1 MPIQPPKRLPVVLA
15 RHAEAGRLKE
25 AFDRVNAMRDTRT
38 YDRTTLP
45 RWLSGESTPSD
56 ERFIRALADELGDQ
70 EIVSAAVDD
79 RCGTNRDVL
88 DLLTRFR
95 RLSAAHKR
103 DVRALINES
112 FRDNSATRT
121 SFTMRIDLHGGL
133 TEDCHR
139 LDLSLGWVG
148 RLPAQASVV
157 IASDEENLVE
167 AYTRGECIFRE
178 LVPVGADKLATAMS
192 ALQGRKPGLRFKAAS
207 SHTFEQAKIRGDDPG
222 GQIYQFDNEEIP
234 VAEIRLTACLPYPAG
249 LTMYPVMLGAYAV
262 AGRAEI
268 TMVTDPEYAGQP
280 HALRFLGQTPSWE
293 HPGGFDLS
301 ELSVEIGENDSLI
314 EQNSGVVFFWH
325 AAPPGAGG

>member
-1 MPIQPPKRLPVVLA
+1 MAMQPPKRLPVILA
-15 RHAEAGRLKE
+15 RHAEGGRLRE

-45 RWLSGESTPSD
+45 RWQSGESTPSD
-56 ERFIRALADELGDQ
+56 DDFIRALADELGDQ
-70 EIVSAAVDD
+70 EIVSASLDD
-79 RCGTNRDVL
+79 RCGTNREVL

-112 FRDNSATRT
+112 FRDHTATRT

-133 TEDCHR
+133 TEHCHR
-139 LDLSLGWVG
+139 LDLGLGWVG

-178 LVPVGADKLATAMS
+178 LVPVGSGTLASAMA
-192 ALQGRKPGLRFKAAS
+192 ALQGRKPTLRYKAAS
-207 SHTFEQAKIRGDDPG
+207 TNAFEQAKIQGDEG
-222 GQIYQFDNEEIP
+222 GQIYQFDNEEVP
-234 VAEIRLTACLPYPAG
+234 VAEIRLTACLPYPAD

-268 TMVTDPEYAGQP
+268 TMVTDPKYAGQP

-293 HPGGFDLS
+293 HPGGFDGS

-325 AAPPGAGG
+325 SAGGTGRP

>member
-1 MPIQPPKRLPVVLA
+1 MPMQPPKRLPVVLA
-15 RHAEAGRLKE
+15 RHAEGGRLRD
-25 AFDRVNAMRDTRT
+25 AFDRVNAMPDTRT

-45 RWLSGESTPSD
+45 RWQSGESTPSD
-56 ERFIRALADELGDQ
+56 DDFIRALADELGDP
-70 EIVSAAVDD
+70 EIVSASLDD
-79 RCGTNRDVL
+79 RCGTNREVL

-95 RLSAAHKR
+95 RLSAAHKG

-112 FRDNSATRT
+112 FRDHTATRN

-133 TEDCHR
+133 TEHCHR

-157 IASDEENLVE
+157 IASDEEDLVE

-178 LVPVGADKLATAMS
+178 LVPVGSGTLASAMA
-192 ALQGRKPGLRFKAAS
+192 ALQGRTPGLRYKAAN
-207 SHTFEQAKIRGDDPG
+207 SHTFKQAKIHGDDG
-222 GQIYQFDNEEIP
+222 GQIFEFDNEEVP
-234 VAEIRLTACLPYPAG
+234 VAEIRLTACLPYPAD
-249 LTMYPVMLGAYAV
+249 LAMYPVMLGAYAV

-268 TMVTDPEYAGQP
+268 TMVTDPKYAGQP
-280 HALRFLGQTPSWE
+280 HVLRFLGQTPSWE
-293 HPGGFDLS
+293 HPGGFDGS

-325 AAPPGAGG
+325 SAPIDSR